1 VAEAVS
7 VGGGGFE
14 LVKMATVDVYWGAV
28 GMAGMEEEKS
38 WEVEDAVVVMLVE
51 WKPEQKIAE
60 GVAIGWLQSVD
71 SWEELPRSK
80 TVICFG

>member
-1 VAEAVS
+1 MAEAVS

-28 GMAGMEEEKS
+28 GMAGMEEKS
-38 WEVEDAVVVMLVE
+38 LEVEDVVVVMLVE

-60 GVAIGWLQSVD
+60 GVAIRWLQSVD

-80 TVICFG
+80 RVICFG